1 MRCKNRKSVRRTRP
15 RFFTFTLSM
24 LVFLLLSVSFSAR
37 QLQTVQASSN
47 SPYDSGFDHGC
58 DDADI
63 SDPDDRYINQP
74 GKGPSFHTDEF
85 MSGYDD
91 GYDDCSISSSNSNS
105 ANEDEGS
112 DESWNDSCYDAGY
125 DDGQNGPF
133 SEPTWDHC
141 GDEEGGDDSY
151 YDGFIDGC
159 MDADNARD
167 VCESASDAGE

>member
-1 MRCKNRKSVRRTRP
+1 MHGRTRP
-15 RFFTFTLSM
+15 HFFNNITLLM
-24 LVFLLLSVSFSAR
+24 LVFLLLSVSFSAL

-141 GDEEGGDDSY
+141 GDEEGGDDAY

-159 MDADNARD
+159 MDADNSRD
-167 VCESASDAGE
+167 VCESATDAGE

>member
-1 MRCKNRKSVRRTRP
+1 MKCRNKAS
-15 RFFTFTLSM
+15 FFYLHFSIKITYSQYFCIAVWII
-24 LVFLLLSVSFSAR
+24 VFLLLSVSFSAL

-105 ANEDEGS
+105 ANKWE
-112 DESWNDSCYDAGY
+112 
-125 DDGQNGPF
+125 
-133 SEPTWDHC
+133 
-141 GDEEGGDDSY
+141 
-151 YDGFIDGC
+151 
-159 MDADNARD
+159 
-167 VCESASDAGE
+167 

>member
-1 MRCKNRKSVRRTRP
+1 MHRRTRP
-15 RFFTFTLSM
+15 RFLTFTLSM
-24 LVFLLLSVSFSAR
+24 LVFLLLSVSFSVL
-37 QLQTVQASSN
+37 QLQTVQASGN

-91 GYDDCSISSSNSNS
+91 GYDDCSIRISNSNS
-105 ANEDEGS
+105 ANEGS

-133 SEPTWDHC
+133 SEPTWHHC
-141 GDEEGGDDSY
+141 GDEEGGDDAY

-159 MDADNARD
+159 MDADNSRD
-167 VCESASDAGE
+167 VCESATDAGE

>member
-1 MRCKNRKSVRRTRP
+1 MHRRTRS

-24 LVFLLLSVSFSAR
+24 LVFLLPSVSFSAL
-37 QLQTVQASSN
+37 QLQSVQASSN

-91 GYDDCSISSSNSNS
+91 DCSISSSNSNS

-125 DDGQNGPF
+125 DDG
-133 SEPTWDHC
+133 
-141 GDEEGGDDSY
+141 
-151 YDGFIDGC
+151 
-159 MDADNARD
+159 
-167 VCESASDAGE
+167 

>member
-1 MRCKNRKSVRRTRP
+1 MLRRKISLIFTCSPSV
-15 RFFTFTLSM
+15 LA
-24 LVFLLLSVSFSAR
+24 FLLLLASLSAL
-37 QLQTVQASSN
+37 QLQSGEASSN
-47 SPYDSGFDHGC
+47 SPYDSGYDHGC

-63 SDPDDRYINQP
+63 SDLDDRYINQP

-91 GYDDCSISSSNSNS
+91 GYGDCSISNSNSNS
-105 ANEDEGS
+105 ANEDEGG

-141 GDEEGGDDSY
+141 GDEEGGDDAY

-159 MDADNARD
+159 MDADNSRE
-167 VCESASDAGE
+167 VCEQATDA

>member
-1 MRCKNRKSVRRTRP
+1 M
-15 RFFTFTLSM
+15 
-24 LVFLLLSVSFSAR
+24 VSFLALLIGVSVISLTEIAI
-37 QLQTVQASSN
+37 ASSK
-47 SPYDSGFDHGC
+47 SPYESGYDHGC

-91 GYDDCSISSSNSNS
+91 GYDDCFSGISN
-105 ANEDEGS
+105 NEG
-112 DESWNDSCYDAGY
+112 WNDSCYDAGY

-141 GDEEGGDDSY
+141 GDEEGGDDAY
-151 YDGFIDGC
+151 YDGFIEGC
-159 MDADNARD
+159 MDADNSRE
-167 VCESASDAGE
+167 VCEQATDA